1 MQRLSSAF
9 PTEISHTQ
17 DIKSEKILP
26 TLVSEVSLPVD

>member
-1 MQRLSSAF
+1 MQRFNSAL

-26 TLVSEVSLPVD
+26 TFVSELSLPVD